1 MRLFEYQAK
10 EIFRDSGIP
19 VPFSVLITSP
29 REAEAA
35 LEAVGLPCVL
45 KCQVLSGGRGK
56 AGLVKLVKEKE
67 EALQLAKR
75 YFGQVTNLHAVLVEA
90 AVDAAREIFLSIGM
104 DALSGKALLM
114 GCAQGGVEIEQLAA
128 NSPEAI
134 MKVSIDLNTGLQPYQ
149 ISDFAYT
156 LGFHD
161 DELKKASGVISA
173 LYTVFC
179 RTDAEL
185 AEINPLFQT
194 ADGKLLAGDAKL
206 SIDDNAMFRQ
216 KAYEKSRSRYESD
229 MAFEAAKEGIPYI
242 EFDGDISLMC
252 AGAGLANTVYDLVN
266 FEGGK
271 VASYLEF
278 GGPNY
283 MKAGTAMR
291 LCLANKPRV
300 VLIVTFGTI
309 ARADIMAEGIVQAM
323 KDLQPG
329 CPVIA
334 CLRGTGEE
342 RVEEIFSAIGLKRY
356 TDTEE
361 AVRAA
366 VALSKG
372 REKA

>member
-1 MRLFEYQAK
+1 MKLFEYQAK
-10 EIFRDSGIP
+10 EIFKESGIP
-19 VPFSVLITSP
+19 VPFSVLITNP
-29 REAEAA
+29 LEAEAA
-35 LEAVGLPCVL
+35 LEAVGLPCML

-56 AGLVKLVKEKE
+56 AGLVKLAEDKE
-67 EALQLAKR
+67 EALRLAKG
-75 YFGQVTNLHAVLVEA
+75 YFEQVKNLRAVLVEK
-90 AVDAAREIFLSIGM
+90 AVDAAREIFLSVGM
-104 DALSGKALLM
+104 DALSGKALLI
-114 GCAQGGVEIEQLAA
+114 GCAQGGVEIEQLALS
-128 NSPEAI
+128 SPEAVI
-134 MKVSIDLNTGLQPYQ
+134 RVSIDLNEGLQPYQ

-161 DELKKASGVISA
+161 DKLKKASGVISA
-173 LYTVFC
+173 LYTVFH
-179 RTDAEL
+179 RMDAEL
-185 AEINPLFQT
+185 AEINPLFLT
-194 ADGKLLAGDAKL
+194 AEGELLAGDAKL

-216 KAYEKSRSRYESD
+216 KAYEKSRSWYESD

-271 VASYLEF
+271 VANYLEF

-283 MKAGTAMR
+283 LKAGTAMR

-323 KDLQPG
+323 RDLQPG

-342 RVEEIFSAIGLKRY
+342 RVEEILSAIGLRRY

-366 VALSKG
+366 VALARGS
-372 REKA
+372 EKA